1 MKMVKGLFILLSISM
16 LFLAVAS
23 YAESPVDENSNTTR
37 LTLAADMVMEVEFPS
52 NIANVTKSIPTAL
65 LQVETLGNRM
75 FLLARENFESQVY
88 VVTQDNISYCLHLVV
103 AEAKDVPGHV
113 KIKKP
118 FESASEP
125 RNRTNLNTIKLMKA
139 LITGEGLSNAALS
152 KAKNDEIFNDG
163 SIRITI
169 DRIYE
174 FPSGVKAIVLTV
186 ENLRFN
192 PVVVPIEHIQFPGL
206 LAVSIESQMLEAA
219 SHLAYKKAAGVTTKA
234 YMIIEGAK

>member
-118 FESASEP
+118 FESAREP

>member
-1 MKMVKGLFILLSISM
+1 MKIVKRLFISLSVVM
-16 LFLAVAS
+16 LFSAAMS
-23 YAESPVDENSNTTR
+23 YAESPVNENSNTTM
-37 LTLAADMVMEVEFPS
+37 LTLNADLVMEVEFSS
-52 NIANVTKSIPTAL
+52 NIANVTKSIPSAL

-75 FLLARENFESQVY
+75 FLLAKENFESQIY

-103 AEAKDVPGHV
+103 SEAKDIPGHV

-163 SIRITI
+163 SLRIVI

-174 FPSGVKAIVLTV
+174 FPSGVKAVVLTV
-186 ENLRFN
+186 ENLTLK

-206 LAVSIESQMLEAA
+206 LAISIQSQMLEA
-219 SHLAYKKAAGVTTKA
+219 SSRLAYKKAAGVTTKA

>member
-1 MKMVKGLFILLSISM
+1 MKIVKGLFILLSVSM

>member
-1 MKMVKGLFILLSISM
+1 MKIVKGLFILLSVSM

-88 VVTQDNISYCLHLVV
+88 VVTQDNLSYCLHLVV
-103 AEAKDVPGHV
+103 AEAKDVPSHV

>member
-1 MKMVKGLFILLSISM
+1 MKIVKGLFILLSVSM
-16 LFLAVAS
+16 LFLVVTS
-23 YAESPVDENSNTTR
+23 YAESSVDETSNTTK
-37 LTLAADMVMEVEFPS
+37 LTLNADMVMEVEFPS

-88 VVTQDNISYCLHLVV
+88 VVTQDNLSYCLHLVV
-103 AEAKDVPGHV
+103 AEAKDVPSHV

-118 FESASEP
+118 LESASEP
-125 RNRTNLNTIKLMKA
+125 GSRTNLNTIKLMKA

-192 PVVVPIEHIQFPGL
+192 PVVVPIEHMQFPGL
-206 LAVSIESQMLEAA
+206 LAISIESQMLEAA

>member
-1 MKMVKGLFILLSISM
+1 
-16 LFLAVAS
+16 
-23 YAESPVDENSNTTR
+23 
-37 LTLAADMVMEVEFPS
+37 
-52 NIANVTKSIPTAL
+52 
-65 LQVETLGNRM
+65 
-75 FLLARENFESQVY
+75 
-88 VVTQDNISYCLHLVV
+88 
-103 AEAKDVPGHV
+103 
-113 KIKKP
+113 
-118 FESASEP
+118 
-125 RNRTNLNTIKLMKA
+125 MKA

-192 PVVVPIEHIQFPGL
+192 PVVVPIEHMQFPGL
-206 LAVSIESQMLEAA
+206 LAISIESQMLEAA

>member
-1 MKMVKGLFILLSISM
+1 MKIVKCLFISLSVVM
-16 LFLAVAS
+16 LFSAAMS
-23 YAESPVDENSNTTR
+23 YAESPVNENSNTTM
-37 LTLAADMVMEVEFPS
+37 LTLNADLVMEVEFSS
-52 NIANVTKSIPTAL
+52 NIANVTKSIPSAL

-75 FLLARENFESQVY
+75 FLLAKENFESQIY
-88 VVTQDNISYCLHLVV
+88 VVTGDNISYCLHLVV
-103 AEAKDVPGHV
+103 SEAKDIPGHV

-118 FESASEP
+118 FESGEMP
-125 RNRTNLNTIKLMKA
+125 KNRTNLNTIKLMKA

-163 SIRITI
+163 SLRIVI

-174 FPSGVKAIVLTV
+174 FPSGVKAVVLTV
-186 ENLRFN
+186 ENLTHS

-206 LAVSIESQMLEAA
+206 LAISIQSQMLEA
-219 SHLAYKKAAGVTTKA
+219 SSRLAYKKAVGVTTKA

>member
-1 MKMVKGLFILLSISM
+1 MRIIKSLFILIAVST
-16 LFLAVAS
+16 LFSTAVS
-23 YAESPVDENSNTTR
+23 YAEGSIDENSNTTR
-37 LTLAADMVMEVEFPS
+37 LVLNADRLEEVEFPA
-52 NIANVTKSIPTAL
+52 NIANVTKSVPAAL
-65 LQVETLGNRM
+65 LQIDTLGNRM
-75 FLLARENFESQVY
+75 FLLARENFESLVY
-88 VVTQDNISYCLHLVV
+88 VVTQDNISYGLHLVV
-103 AEAKDVPGHV
+103 AETKDVPGHV

-163 SIRITI
+163 SLRITI

-174 FPSGVKAIVLTV
+174 FPSGVKAVVLTV
-186 ENLRFN
+186 ENLTLK

-206 LAVSIESQMLEAA
+206 LAISIESQMLEAA
-219 SHLAYKKAAGVTTKA
+219 SRFAYKKATGVTTKA
-234 YMIIEGAK
+234 YMIIEGGN

>member
-1 MKMVKGLFILLSISM
+1 MKIVKGLFILLSVSM

-23 YAESPVDENSNTTR
+23 YAESSLDENSNTTK
-37 LTLAADMVMEVEFPS
+37 LTLNADMVMEVEFPS

-103 AEAKDVPGHV
+103 AEAKDVPNHV

>member
-1 MKMVKGLFILLSISM
+1 MKIVKGLFILLSVSM

-23 YAESPVDENSNTTR
+23 YAESSLDETSNTTK
-37 LTLAADMVMEVEFPS
+37 LTLKADMVMEVEFPS

-88 VVTQDNISYCLHLVV
+88 VVTQDNLSYCLHLVV
-103 AEAKDVPGHV
+103 AEAKDVPSHV

>member
-23 YAESPVDENSNTTR
+23 YAESSLDENSNTTK
-37 LTLAADMVMEVEFPS
+37 LTLNADMVMEVEFPS

-88 VVTQDNISYCLHLVV
+88 VVTQDNLSYCLHLVV
-103 AEAKDVPGHV
+103 AEAKDVPSHV

>member
-1 MKMVKGLFILLSISM
+1 MKIVKGLFILLSVSM

-103 AEAKDVPGHV
+103 AEAKDVPGH
-113 KIKKP
+113 
-118 FESASEP
+118 
-125 RNRTNLNTIKLMKA
+125 
-139 LITGEGLSNAALS
+139 
-152 KAKNDEIFNDG
+152 
-163 SIRITI
+163 
-169 DRIYE
+169 IYY
-174 FPSGVKAIVLTV
+174 G
-186 ENLRFN
+186 R
-192 PVVVPIEHIQFPGL
+192 
-206 LAVSIESQMLEAA
+206 
-219 SHLAYKKAAGVTTKA
+219 
-234 YMIIEGAK
+234 